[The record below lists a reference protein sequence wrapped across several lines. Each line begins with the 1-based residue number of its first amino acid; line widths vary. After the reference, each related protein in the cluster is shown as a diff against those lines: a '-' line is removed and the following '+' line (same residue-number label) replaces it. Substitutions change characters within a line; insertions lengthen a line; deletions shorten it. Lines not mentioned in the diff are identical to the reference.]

1 MMWANDFLKTSLF
14 FLKRVPDRKAPSEAW
29 KKKTENTKK
38 IELNTWRNYILNLK
52 VLFHYD
58 FKSRLL
64 LEYTH
69 FDNSGTCDEALQ

>member
-1 MMWANDFLKTSLF
+1 MMWANDLNLTFFPQESAGSEVPQWSL
-14 FLKRVPDRKAPSEAW
+14 

-38 IELNTWRNYILNLK
+38 IELNTWRNYILDLK

-58 FKSRLL
+58 FKCRLP

>member
-1 MMWANDFLKTSLF
+1 MILNLTF
-14 FLKRVPDRKAPSEAW
+14 FLKRVPDLKAPSEAW

>member
-1 MMWANDFLKTSLF
+1 MMWANDFKPHF
-14 FLKRVPDRKAPSEAW
+14 FSSRECRIGRPPVKPE

-38 IELNTWRNYILNLK
+38 IELNTWRNYILDLK

-58 FKSRLL
+58 FKSRLP

>member
-1 MMWANDFLKTSLF
+1 MILNLTFFPQESAGSEGPQWSL
-14 FLKRVPDRKAPSEAW
+14 

>member
-1 MMWANDFLKTSLF
+1 MILNLTFFPQESAGSEGPQWSL
-14 FLKRVPDRKAPSEAW
+14 

-38 IELNTWRNYILNLK
+38 IELTTWRNYILDLK

-58 FKSRLL
+58 FKSRLP

>member
-1 MMWANDFLKTSLF
+1 MILNLTFFPQESAGSEGPQWSL
-14 FLKRVPDRKAPSEAW
+14 
-29 KKKTENTKK
+29 KKKTENTEK